1 MVTQELFGT
10 TRGGVPVYRFCIEN
24 ASGASVSVMNY
35 GCTIQAIRV
44 PDRNGTLTD
53 VCLGYRTLAEYEQN
67 NGYLG
72 AVVGRHG
79 NRIEKGI
86 FQLNGTEYHLAV
98 NDGPNHLH
106 GGICGFDKRVWDASI
121 EGQSVMFHRLS
132 PDGEEG
138 YPGNLDVRVTYTF
151 TDDNRLLLQYRAE
164 TDADTVVNLT
174 NHCYFNLSGE
184 GKGTIRNHILRIP
197 AESFTENDADCLPT
211 GAVLSVEG
219 TPFDFRESKEIG
231 RDMDVDCPQ
240 LRNGKGY
247 DHNFILDGGDGEK
260 VAAELYSPDTGIAMT
275 VRTTMPGV
283 QFYSGNVL
291 DGPVGK
297 SGAPYETNMGLCLET
312 QYFPNAM
319 SCPHF
324 PSPVLHKGALYAH
337 DTSFTF
343 SCK

>member
-1 MVTQELFGT
+1 MITQERFGT
-10 TRGGVPVYRFCIEN
+10 RKDGTPVYRFRIEN
-24 ASGASVSVMNY
+24 QSGASVTVMNY
-35 GCTIQAIRV
+35 GCTITSIQV
-44 PDRNGTLTD
+44 PDREGRLTD

-86 FQLNGTEYHLAV
+86 FTLGGTEYHLAV

-106 GGICGFDKRVWDASI
+106 GGLCGFDKRVWDATT
-121 EGQSVMFHRLS
+121 EGNSVTFHRIS

-138 YPGNLDVRVTYTF
+138 YPGDLDVYVTYTF
-151 TDDNRLLLQYRAE
+151 TDDNRLCLQYRAE
-164 TDADTVVNLT
+164 TDLDTVVNLT

-184 GKGTIRNHILRIP
+184 GRGTILNHFLQIP
-197 AESFTENDADCLPT
+197 ALSFTEHDENCLPT
-211 GAVLSVEG
+211 GTILPVEG

-231 RDMDVDCPQ
+231 RDIGVDCPQ

-247 DHNFILDGGDGEK
+247 DHNFILQGEK
-260 VAAELYSPDTGIAMT
+260 GEKLAAILYSPETGIEMT

-297 SGAPYETNMGLCLET
+297 SGIAYEKNMGLCLET

-319 SCPHF
+319 SCTNF
-324 PSPVLHKGALYAH
+324 PSPELRKGEPYAQ
-337 DTSFTF
+337 DTTFTF
-343 SCK
+343 CCK

>member
-10 TRGGVPVYRFCIEN
+10 TRDGVPVYRFCIEN

-44 PDRNGTLTD
+44 PGRNGTLTD
-53 VCLGYRTLAEYEQN
+53 VCLGYRTFAEYEQN

-138 YPGNLDVRVTYTF
+138 
-151 TDDNRLLLQYRAE
+151 
-164 TDADTVVNLT
+164 
-174 NHCYFNLSGE
+174 
-184 GKGTIRNHILRIP
+184 IP
-197 AESFTENDADCLPT
+197 A
-211 GAVLSVEG
+211 
-219 TPFDFRESKEIG
+219 
-231 RDMDVDCPQ
+231 
-240 LRNGKGY
+240 
-247 DHNFILDGGDGEK
+247 
-260 VAAELYSPDTGIAMT
+260 
-275 VRTTMPGV
+275 
-283 QFYSGNVL
+283 
-291 DGPVGK
+291 
-297 SGAPYETNMGLCLET
+297 
-312 QYFPNAM
+312 
-319 SCPHF
+319 
-324 PSPVLHKGALYAH
+324 
-337 DTSFTF
+337 TSM
-343 SCK
+343 CA

>member
-132 PDGEEG
+132 TGFP
-138 YPGNLDVRVTYTF
+138 RT
-151 TDDNRLLLQYRAE
+151 
-164 TDADTVVNLT
+164 
-174 NHCYFNLSGE
+174 
-184 GKGTIRNHILRIP
+184 GKRGIP
-197 AESFTENDADCLPT
+197 A
-211 GAVLSVEG
+211 
-219 TPFDFRESKEIG
+219 
-231 RDMDVDCPQ
+231 
-240 LRNGKGY
+240 
-247 DHNFILDGGDGEK
+247 
-260 VAAELYSPDTGIAMT
+260 
-275 VRTTMPGV
+275 
-283 QFYSGNVL
+283 
-291 DGPVGK
+291 
-297 SGAPYETNMGLCLET
+297 
-312 QYFPNAM
+312 
-319 SCPHF
+319 
-324 PSPVLHKGALYAH
+324 
-337 DTSFTF
+337 TSM
-343 SCK
+343 CA